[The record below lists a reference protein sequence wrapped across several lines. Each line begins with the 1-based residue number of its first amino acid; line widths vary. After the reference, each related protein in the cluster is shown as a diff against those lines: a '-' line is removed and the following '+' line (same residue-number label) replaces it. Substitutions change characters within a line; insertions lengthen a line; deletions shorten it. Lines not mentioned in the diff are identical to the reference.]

1 VNVALLILNPR
12 EMRNVECAALAVET
26 TMQLFK
32 YPFQNHTSGEVLDY
46 LVHLR
51 DYYIRVFRNILCA
64 F

>member
-32 YPFQNHTSGEVLDY
+32 YPFQNHAGEVLDY
-46 LVHLR
+46 EVHLR
-51 DYYIRVFRNILCA
+51 DYY
-64 F
+64 